1 MACCGRN
8 NGECVCAKEAT
19 CSCGKQP
26 ALQCS
31 MPLFL
36 HPHPSYCNKAA
47 DENKMPTNTCACGK
61 RAEDS
66 CTCGRSDN
74 NGTSNL
80 ETDFTT
86 KK

>member
-26 ALQCS
+26 ALQCT
-31 MPLFL
+31 
-36 HPHPSYCNKAA
+36 CDKAVT
-47 DENKMPTNTCACGK
+47 ENKLPSSSCACGK
-61 RAEDS
+61 RAQDA
-66 CTCGRSDN
+66 CTCSRAEN
-74 NGTSNL
+74 NGSSNL

>member
-1 MACCGRN
+1 MAGCCGRN
-8 NGECVCAKEAT
+8 NGECLCAKEAT

-31 MPLFL
+31 
-36 HPHPSYCNKAA
+36 CDKAA
-47 DENKMPTNTCACGK
+47 EENKVPSSTCVCGK
-61 RAEDS
+61 RAVGS
-66 CTCGRSDN
+66 CNCGRTEAGAS
-74 NGTSNL
+74 SEL